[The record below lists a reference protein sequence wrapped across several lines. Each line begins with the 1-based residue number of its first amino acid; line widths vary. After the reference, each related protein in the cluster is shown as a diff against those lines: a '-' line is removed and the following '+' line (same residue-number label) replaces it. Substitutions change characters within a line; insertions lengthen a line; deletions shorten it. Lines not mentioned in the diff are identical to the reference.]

1 MALGIQRA
9 LEALWLLTVV
19 LVPLAFLGRELGGWS
34 SVIGSFEL
42 PKIVALRLLVGL
54 MAALWLIEWVLQ
66 ARSSNA
72 GVSSGRVLDLR
83 PGSIFVGLAGWLRA
97 RPARWLTL
105 AAAFFLA
112 TTLLST
118 LLSVSPRVSFWG
130 EVPGQDSYSAYTTA
144 AYVVLFAVIAT
155 HLKASAQVWRL
166 LGAIVVMGI
175 LFAGFAVL
183 QHYGHNIFGLQE
195 PPNASRATST
205 VSNPILAGSVLL
217 MTVLVSLVGATLTLR
232 GKVGATGFWWRLG
245 LWGLVLAVQLLGL
258 MFTYARGPWVGALV
272 ALVGFIGLLVA
283 LGHWRVLVRASMV
296 LGLAAALVSALVFLG
311 PSGRTIETQAPI
323 IVAGRTTELIASI
336 PSSISGAGTLGK
348 RFETWRESWGLM
360 TGHPWFGFDSLT
372 LPFLR
377 PLVGYGPDF
386 FHAAYLLV
394 SPPDYER
401 LPSEFVHAENY
412 FVHQGVELGFLGMA
426 ASLGVFATL
435 LLVGGHQLLW
445 RRKDYGIFHQ
455 VLLVG
460 VVAIIGGRLLE
471 QMVGIAR
478 VSDLTIF
485 WVLLGI
491 FAALPAI
498 IDGREERPDPPSRP
512 GGRRRR
518 PNRSRYGDVAG
529 GGGHQWRILGRLV
542 LVCCLVF
549 GIGVLT
555 WIKGINYVRAAVIA
569 DRAAGQFQAGQLQ
582 ASLSSIERSIDLA
595 PDVNTYYANRA
606 AVYNAFEQYGL
617 WSQHVTCGGL
627 TELQARKSCL
637 AKEAYLGCRWSTI
650 RSVVNRSGKMS
661 VDERT
666 DIDRKGTDEVTDL
679 EWGA

>member
-1 MALGIQRA
+1 
-9 LEALWLLTVV
+9 
-19 LVPLAFLGRELGGWS
+19 
-34 SVIGSFEL
+34 
-42 PKIVALRLLVGL
+42 
-54 MAALWLIEWVLQ
+54 
-66 ARSSNA
+66 
-72 GVSSGRVLDLR
+72 
-83 PGSIFVGLAGWLRA
+83 
-97 RPARWLTL
+97 
-105 AAAFFLA
+105 
-112 TTLLST
+112 
-118 LLSVSPRVSFWG
+118 
-130 EVPGQDSYSAYTTA
+130 
-144 AYVVLFAVIAT
+144 
-155 HLKASAQVWRL
+155 
-166 LGAIVVMGI
+166 
-175 LFAGFAVL
+175 
-183 QHYGHNIFGLQE
+183 
-195 PPNASRATST
+195 
-205 VSNPILAGSVLL
+205 
-217 MTVLVSLVGATLTLR
+217 
-232 GKVGATGFWWRLG
+232 
-245 LWGLVLAVQLLGL
+245 
-258 MFTYARGPWVGALV
+258 
-272 ALVGFIGLLVA
+272 
-283 LGHWRVLVRASMV
+283 
-296 LGLAAALVSALVFLG
+296 
-311 PSGRTIETQAPI
+311 
-323 IVAGRTTELIASI
+323 
-336 PSSISGAGTLGK
+336 
-348 RFETWRESWGLM
+348 M

-412 FVHQGVELGFLGMA
+412 FVHQGVELGFLGLA
-426 ASLGVFATL
+426 ASLGVFASL

-569 DRAAGQFQAGQLQ
+569 DRAAGQFQAGHLQ

-637 AKEAYLGCRWSTI
+637 AKEAYLGDVGWLENRPFSW
-650 RSVVNRSGKMS
+650 RSRFGLAGSALQLALVAKDRNLAEEAVRLHRETAEMVPTSYKAWNRAADVDIILGQPQQALEALEKSLAILGDHPES
-661 VDERT
+661 VRALLLQAEAHQNLGQIQQELDSLGRAIIVSPQSYEPYYLRGSVYRLLGQQERAIE
-666 DIDRKGTDEVTDL
+666 DLSQAISLAPAYAGAYQSRALAFAGLGRDAEVREDL
-679 EWGA
+679 ERAVDLGADRTALTAAIEALKKQR